1 MTLRLLSVRAKIYM
15 EFDEQSYGALKLPI
29 WELPMPPVWFWVLVL
44 GIIVLFI
51 YLLKGFLEAEEEYV
65 QPSVGERLRWKII
78 RLKLFEIIAWIFI
91 PIGFILYVYGIVNSS
106 HFIIFLIASCLMIV
120 GYVVAIYYRK
130 QRLTFQE
137 ELKEKQQS

>member
-1 MTLRLLSVRAKIYM
+1 
-15 EFDEQSYGALKLPI
+15 
-29 WELPMPPVWFWVLVL
+29 MPPVWFWLLVL
-44 GIIVLFI
+44 GIIVLFM

-65 QPSVGERLRWKII
+65 RPSAEERLRWKII

-106 HFIIFLIASCLMIV
+106 HFVIFLIASCLMIV

-130 QRLTFQE
+130 QRLTCQE

>member
-1 MTLRLLSVRAKIYM
+1 M
-15 EFDEQSYGALKLPI
+15 
-29 WELPMPPVWFWVLVL
+29 LVL

-51 YLLKGFLEAEEEYV
+51 YILKRLWEAEEEYA
-65 QPSVGERLRWKII
+65 QPSVGECLRWKII
-78 RLKLFEIIAWIFI
+78 QLKLFEIIAWMFI

-106 HFIIFLIASCLMIV
+106 HFIIFLIASCSMIV
-120 GYVVAIYYRK
+120 GYVVAMYCRK